1 MFISQNVRLITP
13 DEEELQ
19 LDYAID
25 RNYFIN
31 DNSKP
36 VSINVQE
43 IFTSVKFLFQLNIML
58 LYIIQVNGSILLH
71 IVPCIAGYKIV
82 EDNGQYSCRCNLDIK
97 HVLQCENDQSAILLN
112 VSH

>member
-1 MFISQNVRLITP
+1 MFISQNVQLITP

-58 LYIIQVNGSILLH
+58 LAIYYTGEWEH
-71 IVPCIAGYKIV
+71 FIA
-82 EDNGQYSCRCNLDIK
+82 YSSMHCWL
-97 HVLQCENDQSAILLN
+97 
-112 VSH
+112 